1 MYRREGYGSLWLVG
15 SRKNGLFTQE
25 LIFEKCLVELVQGLV
40 ELVQSLV
47 ELVHVR
53 LDSLANFR
61 AARCALARS
70 LAS

>member
-1 MYRREGYGSLWLVG
+1 MYRRVGCGSLWLVG
-15 SRKNGLFTQE
+15 SLKKGLLAQE
-25 LIFEKCLVELVQGLV
+25 LIFEKCLV

>member
-1 MYRREGYGSLWLVG
+1 MYRRVGCGSLWLVG
-15 SRKNGLFTQE
+15 SRKKGLLAQE
-25 LIFEKCLVELVQGLV
+25 LIFEKCLV